1 MKELLSKY
9 KVTLSITSVL
19 SLVGFGY
26 LTNSYLQN
34 NLFEPIKS
42 IENKLDKSEY
52 EKDKKDKELRDSIR
66 HANREYLRMKENE
79 LINKYSSTKTDTIH
93 GGGN

>member
-1 MKELLSKY
+1 MKFLKTYWFVLTFVFGLGSGY
-9 KVTLSITSVL
+9 TTLQ
-19 SLVGFGY
+19 
-26 LTNSYLQN
+26 LQMN
-34 NLFEPIKS
+34 KIND
-42 IENKLDKSEY
+42 KLDKSEY